1 MKLTKAEVIKHCR
14 GVFRENPEIFR
25 GDAVAKRE
33 YFNDYTDMLCK
44 DNMITTRQYNTWS
57 NPF

>member
-14 GVFRENPEIFR
+14 EAFRESPEIFR
-25 GDAVAKRE
+25 GDSVARRE

-44 DNMITTRQYNTWS
+44 DKMITNHQYNTWS